1 MNDLNLVEEDR
12 KFIEL
17 MLSIKIDKINF
28 YQYFKTAL
36 FLYGWDVK
44 NNKWKDG
51 ALPPEN
57 ISMETIINIVNNAM
71 LLYGT
76 NYLIELY
83 CSLPADVVAKGNK
96 LLHKA
101 FKEN

>member
-1 MNDLNLVEEDR
+1 
-12 KFIEL
+12 
-17 MLSIKIDKINF
+17 
-28 YQYFKTAL
+28 
-36 FLYGWDVK
+36 
-44 NNKWKDG
+44 
-51 ALPPEN
+51 
-57 ISMETIINIVNNAM
+57 METIINIVNNAM